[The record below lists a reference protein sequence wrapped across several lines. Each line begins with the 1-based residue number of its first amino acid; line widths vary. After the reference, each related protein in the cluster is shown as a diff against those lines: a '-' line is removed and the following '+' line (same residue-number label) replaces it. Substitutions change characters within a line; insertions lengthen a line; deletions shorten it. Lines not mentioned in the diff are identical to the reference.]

1 VAVTFVCLNLAGC
14 MIIAGDNPPAT
25 HRPNTL
31 GQELRELKAARDEGA
46 INDDEYHSAKEKLLA
61 SSGKR

>member
-1 VAVTFVCLNLAGC
+1 LSGCIVVT
-14 MIIAGDNPPAT
+14 GDNPPVT
-25 HRPNTL
+25 NRPNPL

-46 INDDEYHSAKEKLLA
+46 VNDDEYHSAKEKLLA